1 MRGSHPNQLKS
12 NLCAFLSILSILLS
26 ILSPPLCQAVPADW
40 KTEKWQG
47 FSVSMPPDWNVGDT
61 TYTQASWN
69 FGDTENGKYGFFG
82 IFKSR
87 VQPRQMP
94 MEKGASLVP
103 QGSVMIDGQPATDYD
118 ITFST
123 GDRRHHLIC
132 LDEPD
137 FEGNYLFLMA
147 GVVGMDFQSHW
158 PTLTNVMETVKYNPS
173 PPPEPPLDPS
183 LATKTSTLSPSSLS
197 PPEDIPSSETSDTPS
212 IDPVTIPEGWKQAK
226 WRGFSLAVP
235 REWEAL
241 GKDDRDE
248 MAWGVVDKDKKTGV
262 TFGIVSQRKS
272 IAQEKLEKWMILEKE
287 EQTFFLG
294 KPAKIIEISGSPG
307 KDQPGMH
314 ILAITFD
321 APAADGKYIIFAG
334 SVAGEPWETSEP
346 IIQKIFASISGNPEQ
361 GVLEIAPKEVEPFQ
375 MWDVVTLSPAK
386 GWITFGDKDGR
397 LWMPIFKE
405 EPQAVFMVMRGEK
418 VDQTLS
424 KMQIKTKKP
433 DLLAGQEASSFTGTV
448 AYYKETPVKVWVL
461 DQCLP
466 SGERLGVL
474 MGGTDP
480 DVYQKQLDTMMAG
493 LSFHLPPECGPCQE
507 MVTHNLKGISFKAP
521 RYLATRTWEK
531 LGVIDCKGTDIK
543 TGAEFSVWLR
553 MNRVTYAK
561 ESGGY
566 KDEFRVVKRF
576 MVGKAAATEF
586 NTSIG
591 KDEDQHLS
599 RVVELDQKLANGKF
613 LYLECYCKGARHWEA
628 LQPLIATILS
638 SLQVDPSLL
647 AANAGQYRTQVS
659 PTEPLATSD
668 ENISTAAAPA
678 TVVKTPAVDPDP
690 ITGNPP
696 PVQGQLIRKKGF
708 GDLVGQ
714 GEKPGF
720 NGSPDVILRL
730 SITSPERTITAM
742 ALLLPEK
749 EPQWDTLPGNQA
761 WLLGVGQKN
770 KLLNNASG
778 DININLVSGEQRFD
792 LYLQDKH
799 LFDRG
804 KTGLI
809 LRVTFEDGTIWET
822 PLLEK

>member
-12 NLCAFLSILSILLS
+12 SLCAFLIILLS
-26 ILSPPLCQAVPADW
+26 ILYPPLCQAAPADW

-47 FSVSMPPDWNVGDT
+47 FSVSIPPDWNVGDT

-69 FGDTENGKYGFFG
+69 FGDTENGKYAFFG

-87 VQPRQMP
+87 VHPRQMP

-103 QGSVMIDGQPATDYD
+103 QGTVMIDGQPATNYD

-137 FEGNYLFLMA
+137 FEENYLFLMA

-158 PTLTNVMETVKYNPS
+158 PTLTNVMETVKYNSS

-183 LATKTSTLSPSSLS
+183 LDTKTGTLSPSSIS
-197 PPEDIPSSETSDTPS
+197 PPEDIPSSEISDRPS
-212 IDPVTIPEGWKQAK
+212 MGPGATPEGWKQTQ
-226 WRGFSLAVP
+226 WRGFSLAIP
-235 REWEAL
+235 PEWEAL
-241 GKDDRDE
+241 GEDDRDE
-248 MAWGVVDKDKKTGV
+248 MAWGVVDKEKKTGV
-262 TFGIVSQRKS
+262 TFAIVSQRKS

-287 EQTFFLG
+287 EQTLFLG
-294 KPAKIIEISGSPG
+294 KPAKMIEISGSPG

-321 APAADGKYIIFAG
+321 APAPDGKYTIFAG
-334 SVAGEPWETSEP
+334 NVAGKSWKTSEP

-361 GVLEIAPKEVEPFQ
+361 GVLKTTPKEVKPFQ
-375 MWDVVTLSPAK
+375 MWDVVSLSPAP
-386 GWITFGDKDGR
+386 GWTTFGDKDGR
-397 LWMPIFKE
+397 LWMPVFKE

-424 KMQIKTKKP
+424 KMQIETKKQT
-433 DLLAGQEASSFTGTV
+433 LVAGQETSFFTGTV
-448 AYYKETPVKVWVL
+448 TYYKAPVKVWVL

-466 SGERLGVL
+466 GGERLGVL

-493 LSFHLPPECGPCQE
+493 LSFHLPPKCGPCQE
-507 MVTHNLKGISFKAP
+507 MVTHNLNGISFKAP

-531 LGVIDCKGTDIK
+531 LGTIDCKGTDIK
-543 TGAEFSVWLR
+543 TGAEFSVWLK
-553 MNRVTYAK
+553 MNSVSYAK

-566 KDEFRVVKRF
+566 KDVFRVVKRF

-599 RVVELDQKLANGKF
+599 RVVELDQKLTNGKF
-613 LYLECYCKGARHWEA
+613 LYLECYCKDARYWEP
-628 LQPLIATILS
+628 LQPLMGSILS

-647 AANAGQYRTQVS
+647 ADNAGQYRTQAS
-659 PTEPLATSD
+659 TTEPLATSD

-678 TVVKTPAVDPDP
+678 TVVKTPSVAPDP
-690 ITGNPP
+690 ITGSPA
-696 PVQGQLIRKKGF
+696 PVLGQLIRKKGF

-730 SITSPERTITAM
+730 TITSPERTITAM

-749 EPQWDTLPGNQA
+749 EPLWDTLPGNQT

-770 KLLNNASG
+770 KLLNKANG
-778 DININLVSGEQRFD
+778 NISLNLDSKEQMFD

-809 LRVTFEDGTIWET
+809 LRITFEDGTIWET